1 MTPRPRRGDGEPD
14 GTGGA
19 DTDPGVPRP
28 ADALDAP
35 ADPDVQAGPDAQA
48 GPVGRRR
55 AGPSAT
61 VPPRV
66 AADEPLAVIATG
78 PAGAARRDVLAALLD
93 VAPPTVPMP
102 DDSYLVARYAPE
114 PTRVAFVPGY
124 RQPHAYAIDV
134 LATGPAF
141 PRPPRRVEL
150 HLPAPLLRHVALVGA
165 PDTDG
170 LGVAGT
176 RVLREAAGR
185 GGAVLVVVSAD
196 QVFTGAELE
205 LLSEAARVG
214 LAVFFVVTPGTTG
227 WHGDVTPV
235 APALA
240 DDTAPA
246 DDAARTDDAVPA
258 DGTAP
263 ADDAAPADGTAPVD
277 DATSAD
283 DAAAAG
289 GRPAAGVSP
298 SDPVGLAVQ
307 TQRAALLA
315 AVPELAAAPW
325 FPFRPG
331 DVRAL
336 RRALVG
342 WAAEEGSRR
351 LATAVPAAPH
361 RTVPV
366 APDAHGRDWAA
377 GLDRQARA
385 HAQRIRQH
393 LSLELAHIHLRAVQE
408 IVFGSGCVGLP
419 RLLDREAHA
428 LSQLATSE
436 CDRAVD
442 RMVRDTGAE
451 VLGAPPDDTT
461 YRRICTA
468 VRSVLA
474 GQRAD
479 RSLERALLV
488 TSAGDLTEVTGA
500 GALAALDGHPGAP
513 RAGVL
518 PPVAVA
524 VAGGCYLHFWG
535 SGSADP
541 GGARSWLQHVLRE
554 LDRELQR
561 EVSHRIEA
569 VRRALGVVLAEAVD
583 HGILLT

>member
-19 DTDPGVPRP
+19 DTDPGDSRP

-35 ADPDVQAGPDAQA
+35 TGPDAEAGPDR
-48 GPVGRRR
+48 RRR

-93 VAPPTVPMP
+93 VPPPTVPMP
-102 DDSYLVARYAPE
+102 DDSYLVTRYAPE

-134 LATGPAF
+134 LAAGPAF

-205 LLSEAARVG
+205 LLSEAARAD

-227 WHGDVTPV
+227 WHGDV
-235 APALA
+235 APAA
-240 DDTAPA
+240 TAPA
-246 DDAARTDDAVPA
+246 TTAPTDDPDPA
-258 DGTAP
+258 DEP
-263 ADDAAPADGTAPVD
+263 A
-277 DATSAD
+277 AT
-283 DAAAAG
+283 G
-289 GRPAAGVSP
+289 GRPVAGGSP

-315 AVPELAAAPW
+315 VVPELAAASW
-325 FPFRPG
+325 FPFRPA

-336 RRALVG
+336 RRALVV
-342 WAAEEGSRR
+342 WAAEEGPRR
-351 LATAVPAAPH
+351 LATAAPAAPH

-366 APDAHGRDWAA
+366 APDAHGRDWAG

-408 IVFGSGCVGLP
+408 IVFGPGCVGLP
-419 RLLDREAHA
+419 RLLDREVHA
-428 LSQLATSE
+428 LSQLATAE

-451 VLGAPPDDTT
+451 VFGAPPDDAA
-461 YRRICTA
+461 YRRMCAA

-479 RSLERALLV
+479 RSLERVLLV

-513 RAGVL
+513 RAAVL

-535 SGSADP
+535 PGSTDP

-561 EVSHRIEA
+561 EISHRVEA

>member
-1 MTPRPRRGDGEPD
+1 M
-14 GTGGA
+14 
-19 DTDPGVPRP
+19 
-28 ADALDAP
+28 
-35 ADPDVQAGPDAQA
+35 
-48 GPVGRRR
+48 
-55 AGPSAT
+55 
-61 VPPRV
+61 
-66 AADEPLAVIATG
+66 
-78 PAGAARRDVLAALLD
+78 LAALLD
-93 VAPPTVPMP
+93 VTPPTVPMP

-124 RQPHAYAIDV
+124 RQPHAYATDV
-134 LATGPAF
+134 LAAGPAF

-170 LGVAGT
+170 LGTAGA

-205 LLSEAARVG
+205 LLSEAVRAG

-227 WHGDVTPV
+227 WHGDVAPV
-235 APALA
+235 APDPTTARA
-240 DDTAPA
+240 DDAARAEDTAPA
-246 DDAARTDDAVPA
+246 DDAARADD
-258 DGTAP
+258 TAP
-263 ADDAAPADGTAPVD
+263 
-277 DATSAD
+277 
-283 DAAAAG
+283 AAG
-289 GRPAAGVSP
+289 GRPVTGMSP

-315 AVPELAAAPW
+315 VVPELAAAPW

-336 RRALVG
+336 RRALVV
-342 WAAEEGSRR
+342 WAAEEGPRR
-351 LATAVPAAPH
+351 LATAVPAVPH

-366 APDAHGRDWAA
+366 APDAHRRDWAD
-377 GLDRQARA
+377 GLDRRARA
-385 HAQRIRQH
+385 HTQRIRQR

-419 RLLDREAHA
+419 RLLDREVHA
-428 LSQLATSE
+428 LSQLATAA
-436 CDRAVD
+436 CDRAVE

-451 VLGAPPDDTT
+451 VFGALPDDAT
-461 YRRICTA
+461 YRRMCAA

-474 GQRAD
+474 GQRSD
-479 RSLERALLV
+479 RSLERVLLV
-488 TSAGDLTEVTGA
+488 TSAGDLTEVTGT

-513 RAGVL
+513 RTAVL

-535 SGSADP
+535 PGSTDP

-561 EVSHRIEA
+561 EISHRVEA

>member
-1 MTPRPRRGDGEPD
+1 MTPCPWRGDGVPD

-19 DTDPGVPRP
+19 DIDDGDGRP
-28 ADALDAP
+28 ADGLDAP
-35 ADPDVQAGPDAQA
+35 AAPDAPA
-48 GPVGRRR
+48 GSSDQRCAEPVE
-55 AGPSAT
+55 AAT
-61 VPPRV
+61 SRV

-93 VAPPTVPMP
+93 VPPPTVPMP

-134 LATGPAF
+134 LAAGPAF

-176 RVLREAAGR
+176 RVLREAVGR

-205 LLSEAARVG
+205 LLNEAARAG

-227 WHGDVTPV
+227 WHGGVAPTATAPV
-235 APALA
+235 APEPATA
-240 DDTAPA
+240 DPTAPVA
-246 DDAARTDDAVPA
+246 MAPDSAAPGPA
-258 DGTAP
+258 T
-263 ADDAAPADGTAPVD
+263 AAPADGTEASGGEPAVAGAP
-277 DATSAD
+277 S
-283 DAAAAG
+283 
-289 GRPAAGVSP
+289 
-298 SDPVGLAVQ
+298 SDPVGLTVQ
-307 TQRAALLA
+307 TQRTALLA
-315 AVPELAAAPW
+315 VVPELAAAPW

-336 RRALVG
+336 RRALVA
-342 WAAEEGSRR
+342 WAAEEGPRR
-351 LATAVPAAPH
+351 LATAASAGPH

-366 APDAHGRDWAA
+366 APDAHRRNWAD
-377 GLDRQARA
+377 GLDRQART
-385 HAQRIRQH
+385 HVQRIRQH
-393 LSLELAHIHLRAVQE
+393 LSLELAHIHLRGTQE
-408 IVFGSGCVGLP
+408 IVFGLGCAGLP
-419 RLLDREAHA
+419 RLLDREVYA
-428 LSQLATSE
+428 LSQLATVE
-436 CDRAVD
+436 CDRAVG
-442 RMVRDTGAE
+442 RMVRDTGTE
-451 VLGAPPDDTT
+451 VFGARPDDAT
-461 YRRICTA
+461 YRRICAA
-468 VRSVLA
+468 VRAVLA

-479 RSLERALLV
+479 RSLERVLLV

-513 RAGVL
+513 RTAVL

-535 SGSADP
+535 PGGTDQ

-561 EVSHRIEA
+561 EVSRRVEVA
-569 VRRALGVVLAEAVD
+569 RRALGVVLADAVD

>member
-1 MTPRPRRGDGEPD
+1 MTPRPRRSDGEPD

-19 DTDPGVPRP
+19 DTDPGDSRP
-28 ADALDAP
+28 ADALDTP
-35 ADPDVQAGPDAQA
+35 PGPDALAGPDAPA
-48 GPVGRRR
+48 GPGGRRC

-93 VAPPTVPMP
+93 VAPSTVPMP
-102 DDSYLVARYAPE
+102 DDSYLVTRYAPE

-134 LATGPAF
+134 LAAGPAF

-150 HLPAPLLRHVALVGA
+150 HLPAPLLRHLTLVGA

-170 LGVAGT
+170 LGTAGT

-205 LLSEAARVG
+205 LLGEAARVG

-227 WHGDVTPV
+227 WHGDI
-235 APALA
+235 APDPAA
-240 DDTAPA
+240 TAPA
-246 DDAARTDDAVPA
+246 DDTV
-258 DGTAP
+258 P
-263 ADDAAPADGTAPVD
+263 ADDAAPAGTARAD
-277 DATSAD
+277 DPAPAY

-289 GRPAAGVSP
+289 RPVPGMSP
-298 SDPVGLAVQ
+298 FDPVGLAVQ

-315 AVPELAAAPW
+315 VVPELAAAPW

-336 RRALVG
+336 RRALVV
-342 WAAEEGSRR
+342 WAAEEGPRR

-366 APDAHGRDWAA
+366 APDAHDRDWAD

-385 HAQRIRQH
+385 QTQRIRQH

-408 IVFGSGCVGLP
+408 IVFGPGCVGLP
-419 RLLDREAHA
+419 RLLDREMHA
-428 LSQLATSE
+428 LSQLATAA

-451 VLGAPPDDTT
+451 VFGAPPDDAT
-461 YRRICTA
+461 YRRLCAA

-479 RSLERALLV
+479 RSLERVVLV

-500 GALAALDGHPGAP
+500 GALTALDGHPGAP
-513 RAGVL
+513 RTAVL
-518 PPVAVA
+518 PPVALA
-524 VAGGCYLHFWG
+524 VAGDCYLHFWG
-535 SGSADP
+535 PGSTDP

-554 LDRELQR
+554 LDRKLQR
-561 EVSHRIEA
+561 EISHRVEA